1 LFSDYQKNKIKEFLK
16 NKINKEGFL
25 ILEAEEYREQSKN
38 RQEVLKKFTELIKLS
53 LKEQKH
59 RKKTKPTRSSQEKRI
74 KAKKEISQK
83 KQSRKQSIK
92 DW

>member
-1 LFSDYQKNKIKEFLK
+1 MFSDYQKNKIKEFLK

-38 RQEVLKKFTELIKLS
+38 RQEVLKKFTELIQQS
-53 LKEQKH
+53 LKEQKY

-83 KQSRKQSIK
+83 KQSRKQPIK
-92 DW
+92 D